1 MTKPNTDHVYAH
13 TLQIMGREATDYAR
27 SLLHDITT
35 STRSRS
41 SLFHDAEDGQT
52 IALAQRWLTFAG
64 ACAQVVADLAEQGFD
79 AIDEATVALIS
90 DSDATSVTVTTPGPE
105 YGPGWTIRYPA
116 DPDVLGID
124 IGALVRDNL

>member
-13 TLQIMGREATDYAR
+13 TLQLIGREAADYAT
-27 SLLHDITT
+27 SLLSEITEPN
-35 STRSRS
+35 RSY
-41 SLFHDAEDGQT
+41 LFHDAEDGQT

-90 DSDATSVTVTTPGPE
+90 DADATSVTVTTPGPE
-105 YGPGWTIRYPA
+105 HGPGWSIRYPA

-124 IGALVRDNL
+124 IAALVRDNL